1 MCSSD
6 LALKSALEGSAST
19 QNKNTVIYAT
29 SNRRHLLKESLSDRQ
44 GDSNEN
50 DTIQETM
57 GLAARFGL
65 TITYQRPDRDIYQ
78 LIVKEY
84 AKEFELFLDEKSLI
98 TKAEAYAI
106 RNGGRSPRAAK
117 QFVQLEKGLSE

>member
-1 MCSSD
+1 
-6 LALKSALEGSAST
+6 
-19 QNKNTVIYAT
+19 
-29 SNRRHLLKESLSDRQ
+29 
-44 GDSNEN
+44 
-50 DTIQETM
+50 M

-65 TITYQRPDRDIYQ
+65 TITYQRPDRDIYH

-84 AKEFELFLDEKSLI
+84 AKEFELFLDEKKLI